1 MSRCSLS
8 LSLCLSPSPCLPPS
22 PSLSL
27 SLEDMSRQRTRRAD
41 GNGLPFKEITSRL
54 NTEELIKRLK
64 VTHHL
69 HPFCIASLSS
79 PSPFLSL
86 PQGCL
91 SYLEDINELNP
102 DTISQEQLISL
113 SLTLLSPSIINN
125 KSKEVLALTGVV
137 LANLYRLFYPD
148 IPHNE
153 KQMKVIINY
162 YYYY

>member
-1 MSRCSLS
+1 
-8 LSLCLSPSPCLPPS
+8 
-22 PSLSL
+22 
-27 SLEDMSRQRTRRAD
+27 MSRQRTRRAD

-64 VTHHL
+64 VNHHL
-69 HPFCIASLSS
+69 HPFCIASLS
-79 PSPFLSL
+79 SPFLSL

-153 KQMKVIINY
+153 KQMKVIIIIIINFINDVISSFPLGCLQVIY
-162 YYYY
+162 FIV

>member
-1 MSRCSLS
+1 
-8 LSLCLSPSPCLPPS
+8 
-22 PSLSL
+22 
-27 SLEDMSRQRTRRAD
+27 MSRQRTRRAD

-64 VTHHL
+64 VIHHL

-79 PSPFLSL
+79 PSPFLPL
-86 PQGCL
+86 AQGCL

-125 KSKEVLALTGVV
+125 KSKEVLALAGVV

-162 YYYY
+162 YYLLLLLLILLMMLFSSFPLGCLQVIHFIV